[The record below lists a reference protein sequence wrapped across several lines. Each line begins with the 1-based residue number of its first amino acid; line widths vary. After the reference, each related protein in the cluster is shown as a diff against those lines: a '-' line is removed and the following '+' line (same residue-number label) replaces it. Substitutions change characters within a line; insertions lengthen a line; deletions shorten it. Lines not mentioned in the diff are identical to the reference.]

1 MWITSTKCQKMTVE
15 ERRRRRFSKEFR
27 QEVVEMIEE
36 GKMTVIEASRLYE
49 VKSQN
54 VRAWIKKYGKK
65 EYPTPILVQSTKDIV
80 RLRELEKE
88 NRRLKEVLGSQQMK
102 VVYLEAVLTLA
113 KEELG
118 EDFEKKYDTRY

>member
-1 MWITSTKCQKMTVE
+1 MTVE
-15 ERRRRRFSKEFR
+15 ERRRRRFSEEFR
-27 QEVVEMIEE
+27 QEVVRMIEE

-54 VRAWIKKYGKK
+54 VRGWIKNYGKK
-65 EYPTPILVQSTKDIV
+65 EYPTPILVQSTRDIV

-88 NRRLKEVLGSQQMK
+88 NRRLKEALGTQQMK

-118 EDFEKKYDTRY
+118 EDFEKKCDTHY

>member
-88 NRRLKEVLGSQQMK
+88 NRRLKEALGSQQMK

-118 EDFEKKYDTRY
+118 EDFEKKYDTHY